1 MATAGSIV
9 VDLLLRTGSFET
21 DAQRASKISEKRFK
35 EIEKQAKETASSVS
49 SSFAGLLSGALLG
62 VGVGTVFGKFVE
74 ETKNAQNEQAQ
85 LAAVLKSTGNAAG
98 FTIAELNKMA
108 SGMAGFV
115 SEGDINRAQT
125 RLLSYTGVV
134 GEEFPRALQA
144 AIDMSVRLGMTVE
157 QSAETVGKALDIPSK
172 GLTALSKQGFRFT
185 EDQKKL
191 VESLEQTGRVAEAQD
206 VILKALESSY
216 GGAADAARN
225 TLGGALAALQNQV
238 NDLMTGDDDSVNGLT
253 AAVNEFTD
261 LLGSSETKA
270 TFSAFTTFLAE
281 VATGLVTVINEFK
294 KAADAADSWLEAINV
309 KVADTIFGDSD
320 PAKEVEN
327 ITKRLNENRAAV
339 EKLREAQAA
348 NPSGKSKNMFGF
360 EQNENYDQ
368 RISVLQSAIRAGEA
382 RLVFAQGRLNAK
394 DRDILKGYTGVDET
408 GGPTTTLEPIRAT
421 AMSAPAEKAA
431 KERVDQGQKLID
443 QMNQRIAL
451 IGKETEYEKLL
462 EQVRA
467 GSITFKTQAQQD
479 EALAAAQTLDFIA
492 EQTKA
497 YEENQKQAAELSRLI
512 GDLYPDQA
520 RTDQYLLKLSLLT
533 EGLDNGALSAERYA
547 DAVQRLE
554 ERFGSTTDDM
564 TVFAEQAARDIQ
576 SQLGNGLYN
585 AIKGNFDSIGSAF
598 ADMLARMGA
607 DLAASQINK
616 LLLGNFGSSGEL
628 GGLLGGVLGGI
639 FGGGA
644 GSGPLATASQVGA
657 AGDGLMFFAEGGYTG
672 PGGKYD
678 PAGLVHAGEYV
689 IPADATRRLGVGFL
703 DRLRGYAEGGYVGGD
718 GLPSV
723 VPGRPM
729 QVQIESH
736 GVDIEV
742 VEAREQ
748 RMRIVARQEIEDGTP
763 KIMAR
768 EQANA
773 NSRFSRQQARSTSI
787 QRRR

>member
-9 VDLLLRTGSFET
+9 VDLLMKTGSFET
-21 DAQRASKISEKRFK
+21 DAQRASKTAEKRFK

-49 SSFAGLLSGALLG
+49 SAFAGLLSGALLG
-62 VGVGTVFGKFVE
+62 VGFGTVFGKFIE
-74 ETKNAQNEQAQ
+74 ETKNAQSEQAQ

-98 FTIAELNKMA
+98 FTAAELNKMA
-108 SGMAGFV
+108 SGMAGVV

-134 GEEFPRALQA
+134 GDEFPRALQA

-157 QSAETVGKALDIPSK
+157 QSAETVGKALDVPSK

-225 TLGGALAALQNQV
+225 TLGGALEALQNQI

-270 TFSAFTTFLAE
+270 TFGAFTTFLAE

-320 PAKEVEN
+320 PAKEVES

-348 NPSGKSKNMFGF
+348 NPSGKSTNMFGF

-408 GGPTTTLEPIRAT
+408 GAPTTTLEPIRAT
-421 AMSAPAEKAA
+421 ATAAPAEKAT
-431 KERVDQGQKLID
+431 KERVDQGRKLID

-462 EQVRA
+462 EQVRI
-467 GSITFKTQAQQD
+467 GSVTFKTQAQQD
-479 EALAAAQTLDFIA
+479 EALAAAQTLDFIN

-497 YEENQKQAAELSRLI
+497 YEESQKQAAALSKVL
-512 GDLYPDQA
+512 DELYPDQA
-520 RTDQYLLKLSLLT
+520 ATNDYLSKLTLLT
-533 EGLDNGALSAERYA
+533 EGLHNGALTAEQYYE
-547 DAVQRLE
+547 AVARLE
-554 ERFGSTTDDM
+554 EKFGETSDGM
-564 TVFAEQAARDIQ
+564 TEFAVQAARNIQ
-576 SQLGNGLYN
+576 DALGDTLEDVLS
-585 AIKGNFDSIGSAF
+585 GNFDNIGSKF
-598 ADMLARMGA
+598 ADMIFKMAANAAAANLASALFGDFGA
-607 DLAASQINK
+607 
-616 LLLGNFGSSGEL
+616 SGKI
-628 GGLLGGVLGGI
+628 GGLIGTAIAGFIGAPGG
-639 FGGGA
+639 
-644 GSGPLATASQVGA
+644 GSGPSPTAAQVGA
-657 AGDGLMFFAEGGYTG
+657 AGDGLMFFDSGGYTG
-672 PGGKYD
+672 PGGKFD
-678 PAGLVHAGEYV
+678 PAGIVHKGEYV
-689 IPADATRRLGVGFL
+689 FDADSTRRLGVGFL
-703 DRLRGYAEGGYVGGD
+703 SRLRGYADGGYVGASGMPMSD
-718 GLPSV
+718 GTGTRVEIINNGTPQ
-723 VPGRPM
+723 
-729 QVQIESH
+729 QVTGASRSFDAQ
-736 GVDIEV
+736 GEV
-742 VEAREQ
+742 I
-748 RMRIVARQEIEDGTP
+748 RIVVQDIRRNGDTAKAIKG
-763 KIMAR
+763 MA
-768 EQANA
+768 A
-773 NSRFSRQQARSTSI
+773 
-787 QRRR
+787 

>member
-9 VDLLLRTGSFET
+9 VDLLMKTGSFET
-21 DAQRASKISEKRFK
+21 DAQRASKTAEKRFK

-49 SSFAGLLSGALLG
+49 SAFAGLLSGALLG
-62 VGVGTVFGKFVE
+62 VGFGTVFGKFIE

-98 FTIAELNKMA
+98 FTAAELNKMA
-108 SGMAGFV
+108 SGMAGVV

-134 GEEFPRALQA
+134 GDEFPRALQA

-157 QSAETVGKALDIPSK
+157 QSAETVGKALDVPSK

-225 TLGGALAALQNQV
+225 TLGGALEALQNQI

-320 PAKEVEN
+320 PAKEIEN

-339 EKLREAQAA
+339 EKLREAQSA

-421 AMSAPAEKAA
+421 ATSAPAEKAT

-462 EQVRA
+462 EQVRI
-467 GSITFKTQAQQD
+467 GSVTFKTQAQQD
-479 EALAAAQTLDFIA
+479 EALAAAQTLDFIN

-497 YEENQKQAAELSRLI
+497 YEESQKQAAALSKVL
-512 GDLYPDQA
+512 DELYPDQA
-520 RTDQYLLKLSLLT
+520 ATNDYLSKLTLLT
-533 EGLDNGALSAERYA
+533 EGLHNGALTAEQYYE
-547 DAVQRLE
+547 AVEKLE
-554 ERFGSTTDDM
+554 EKFSETSDGM
-564 TVFAEQAARDIQ
+564 TEFAVQAARNIQ
-576 SQLGNGLYN
+576 DALGDTLESVLS
-585 AIKGNFDSIGSAF
+585 GNFDNIGSKFADMIYKMAANAAAANLAQALFGDFGKSGQIGGLIGSAF
-598 ADMLARMGA
+598 A
-607 DLAASQINK
+607 
-616 LLLGNFGSSGEL
+616 
-628 GGLLGGVLGGI
+628 GI
-639 FGGGA
+639 FGGGGG
-644 GSGPLATASQVGA
+644 GSGPAPTAAQVGA
-657 AGDGLMFFAEGGYTG
+657 AGDGLMFFADGGYTG
-672 PGGKYD
+672 AGGKYD
-678 PAGLVHAGEYV
+678 PAGIVHAGEYV
-689 IPADATRRLGVGFL
+689 IPADATKRLGVGFL
-703 DRLRGYAEGGYVGGD
+703 DRLKGYADGGYVGAAGMPAAESSSTRVEIINN
-718 GLPSV
+718 GTPQ
-723 VPGRPM
+723 
-729 QVQIESH
+729 QVSSANRSFDAQ
-736 GVDIEV
+736 GEV
-742 VEAREQ
+742 I
-748 RMRIVARQEIEDGTP
+748 RIVVRD
-763 KIMAR
+763 
-768 EQANA
+768 
-773 NSRFSRQQARSTSI
+773 I
-787 QRRR
+787 QRNGDTARAIKGMAP

>member
-49 SSFAGLLSGALLG
+49 SAFAGLLSGALLG

-191 VESLEQTGRVAEAQD
+191 VESLEATGRVAEAQD
-206 VILKALESSY
+206 VVLKALEASY
-216 GGAADAARN
+216 GGAAEAARN
-225 TLGGALAALQNQV
+225 TLGGALQALQNQID
-238 NDLMTGDDDSVNGLT
+238 DLMTGDDGSVNGLT
-253 AAVNEFTD
+253 VSVNALTD
-261 LLGSSETKA
+261 TLASDETKA
-270 TFSAFTTFLAE
+270 SFAAFVGLLAE
-281 VATGLVTVINEFK
+281 LARQVVTTANVINSTSFVGWLQVSGAEQDNAD
-294 KAADAADSWLEAINV
+294 KAIADLD
-309 KVADTIFGDSD
+309 
-320 PAKEVEN
+320 
-327 ITKRLNENRAAV
+327 
-339 EKLREAQAA
+339 EKLGRLREMRKNLDPEASFTNRVNDILYGDVGDLDRQIAAAEKKREALMVYMRSAP
-348 NPSGKSKNMFGF
+348 NP
-360 EQNENYDQ
+360 Y
-368 RISVLQSAIRAGEA
+368 AG
-382 RLVFAQGRLNAK
+382 VG
-394 DRDILKGYTGVDET
+394 ET
-408 GGPTTTLEPIRAT
+408 GGPTQTLEPIRAT
-421 AMSAPAEKAA
+421 ASSPAEKNA
-431 KERVDQGQKLID
+431 KEKVDQGQKLID

-462 EQVRA
+462 EQVRI
-467 GSITFKTQAQQD
+467 GSVTFKTQAQQD
-479 EALAAAQTLDFIA
+479 EALASAQTLDFIA

-497 YEENQKQAAELSRLI
+497 YEENKKQAAELSRLI

>member
-9 VDLLLRTGSFET
+9 VDLLMKTGSFET
-21 DAQRASKISEKRFK
+21 DAQRASKTAEKRFK

-49 SSFAGLLSGALLG
+49 SAFAGLLSGALLG
-62 VGVGTVFGKFVE
+62 VGFGTVFGKFIE
-74 ETKNAQNEQAQ
+74 ETKNAQSEQAQ

-98 FTIAELNKMA
+98 FTAAELNKMA
-108 SGMAGFV
+108 SGMAGVV

-134 GEEFPRALQA
+134 GDEFPRALQA

-157 QSAETVGKALDIPSK
+157 QSAETVGKALDVPSK

-225 TLGGALAALQNQV
+225 TLGGALEALQNQI

-339 EKLREAQAA
+339 QKLREAQAA

-408 GGPTTTLEPIRAT
+408 GAPTTTLEPIRAT
-421 AMSAPAEKAA
+421 ATSAPTEKAT

-462 EQVRA
+462 EQVRI
-467 GSITFKTQAQQD
+467 GSVTFKTQAQQD
-479 EALAAAQTLDFIA
+479 EALAAAQTLDFIN

-497 YEENQKQAAELSRLI
+497 YEESQKQAAALSKVL
-512 GDLYPDQA
+512 DELYPDQA
-520 RTDQYLLKLSLLT
+520 ATNDYLSKLTLLT
-533 EGLDNGALSAERYA
+533 EGLHNGALTAEQYYE
-547 DAVQRLE
+547 AVEKLE
-554 ERFGSTTDDM
+554 EKFGESADGM
-564 TVFAEQAARDIQ
+564 TEFAVQAARNIQ
-576 SQLGNGLYN
+576 DALGDTLEDVLS
-585 AIKGNFDSIGSAF
+585 GNFKNIGSKF
-598 ADMLARMGA
+598 ADMIFKMAANAAAANLAGA
-607 DLAASQINK
+607 LFGDFGKSGQI
-616 LLLGNFGSSGEL
+616 
-628 GGLLGGVLGGI
+628 GGLLGGAFSGLFGS
-639 FGGGA
+639 GGGA
-644 GSGPLATASQVGA
+644 GPAPTAAQVGS
-657 AGDGLMFFAEGGYTG
+657 AGDGLMFFADGGYTG

-678 PAGLVHAGEYV
+678 PAGVVHAGEYV
-689 IPADATRRLGVGFL
+689 IPAEATRRLGVGFL
-703 DRLRGYAEGGYVGGD
+703 DRLRGYADGGYVGTSG
-718 GLPSV
+718 GMPA
-723 VPGRPM
+723 M
-729 QVQIESH
+729 QGGSTR
-736 GVDIEV
+736 
-742 VEAREQ
+742 VE
-748 RMRIVARQEIEDGTP
+748 IINNGTP
-763 KIMAR
+763 QEVRGANTSFDAEGQVISIIVGDMRRNGPTAAAVR
-768 EQANA
+768 EI
-773 NSRFSRQQARSTSI
+773 SRNR
-787 QRRR
+787 

>member
-9 VDLLLRTGSFET
+9 VDLLMNTGSFET
-21 DAQRASKISEKRFK
+21 DAQRASKTAEKRFK
-35 EIEKQAKETASSVS
+35 EIEKQAKETATSVS
-49 SSFAGLLSGALLG
+49 SAFAGLLSGALLG
-62 VGVGTVFGKFVE
+62 VGFGTVFGKFIE

-98 FTIAELNKMA
+98 FTAAELNKMA
-108 SGMAGFV
+108 SGMAGVV

-134 GEEFPRALQA
+134 GDEFPRALQA

-157 QSAETVGKALDIPSK
+157 QSAETVGKALDVPSK

-225 TLGGALAALQNQV
+225 TLGGALEALQNQI

-408 GGPTTTLEPIRAT
+408 GAPTTTLEPIRAT
-421 AMSAPAEKAA
+421 ATSAPAEKAT

-462 EQVRA
+462 EQVRI
-467 GSITFKTQAQQD
+467 GSVTFKTQAQQD
-479 EALAAAQTLDFIA
+479 EALAAAQTLDFIN

-497 YEENQKQAAELSRLI
+497 YEESQKQAAALSKVL
-512 GDLYPDQA
+512 DELYPDQA
-520 RTDQYLLKLSLLT
+520 ATNDYLSKLTLLT
-533 EGLDNGALSAERYA
+533 EGLNNGALTAEQYYE
-547 DAVQRLE
+547 AVEKLE
-554 ERFGSTTDDM
+554 EKFSETSDGM
-564 TVFAEQAARDIQ
+564 TEFSVQAARNIQ
-576 SQLGNGLYN
+576 DALGDTLESVLS
-585 AIKGNFDSIGSAF
+585 GNFDNIGSKFADMIYKMAANAAAANLAQALFGDFGKSGQIGGLIGSAF
-598 ADMLARMGA
+598 A
-607 DLAASQINK
+607 
-616 LLLGNFGSSGEL
+616 
-628 GGLLGGVLGGI
+628 GI
-639 FGGGA
+639 FGGGGG
-644 GSGPLATASQVGA
+644 GSGPAPTAAQVGA
-657 AGDGLMFFAEGGYTG
+657 AGDGLMFFADGGYTG
-672 PGGKYD
+672 AGGKYD
-678 PAGLVHAGEYV
+678 PAGIVHAGEYV
-689 IPADATRRLGVGFL
+689 IPADATKRLGVGFL
-703 DRLRGYAEGGYVGGD
+703 DRLKGYADGGYVGQRGAIPAMD
-718 GLPSV
+718 GGGTRVEIENYGTPQ
-723 VPGRPM
+723 
-729 QVQIESH
+729 QVSSASRSFDAY
-736 GVDIEV
+736 GEV
-742 VEAREQ
+742 I
-748 RMRIVARQEIEDGTP
+748 RIVVRDIQRNGDTAKAIQG
-763 KIMAR
+763 MAR
-768 EQANA
+768 
-773 NSRFSRQQARSTSI
+773 
-787 QRRR
+787 

>member
-9 VDLLLRTGSFET
+9 VDLLMKTGSFET
-21 DAQRASKISEKRFK
+21 DAQRASKTAEKRFK

-49 SSFAGLLSGALLG
+49 SAFAGLLSGALLG
-62 VGVGTVFGKFVE
+62 VGFGTVFGKFIE

-98 FTIAELNKMA
+98 FTAAELNKMA
-108 SGMAGFV
+108 SGMAGVV

-134 GEEFPRALQA
+134 GDEFPRALQA

-157 QSAETVGKALDIPSK
+157 QSAETVGKALDVPSK

-225 TLGGALAALQNQV
+225 TLGGALEALQNQI

-320 PAKEVEN
+320 PAKEIEN

-368 RISVLQSAIRAGEA
+368 RISALQSAIRAGEA

-408 GGPTTTLEPIRAT
+408 GAPTTTLEPIRAT
-421 AMSAPAEKAA
+421 ATSAPAEKAT

-462 EQVRA
+462 EQVRI
-467 GSITFKTQAQQD
+467 GSVTFKTQAQQD
-479 EALAAAQTLDFIA
+479 EALAAAQTLDFIN

-497 YEENQKQAAELSRLI
+497 YEESQKQAAALSKVL
-512 GDLYPDQA
+512 DELYPDQA
-520 RTDQYLLKLSLLT
+520 ATNDYLSKLTLLT
-533 EGLDNGALSAERYA
+533 DGLHNGALTAEQYYE
-547 DAVQRLE
+547 AVARLE
-554 ERFGSTTDDM
+554 EKFGETSDGM
-564 TVFAEQAARDIQ
+564 TEFAVQAARNIQ
-576 SQLGNGLYN
+576 DALGDTLESVLS
-585 AIKGNFDSIGSAF
+585 GNFDNIGSKFADMIYKMAANAAAANLAQALFGDFGKSGQIGGLIGSAF
-598 ADMLARMGA
+598 A
-607 DLAASQINK
+607 
-616 LLLGNFGSSGEL
+616 
-628 GGLLGGVLGGI
+628 GI
-639 FGGGA
+639 FGGSGG
-644 GSGPLATASQVGA
+644 GSGPAPTAAQVGA
-657 AGDGLMFFAEGGYTG
+657 AGDGLMFFADGGYTG
-672 PGGKYD
+672 AGGKYD
-678 PAGLVHAGEYV
+678 PAGIVHAGEYV
-689 IPADATRRLGVGFL
+689 MPADATRRLGVGFL
-703 DRLRGYAEGGYVGGD
+703 DRLKGYADGGYVGASGMPAAESNSTRVEIINN
-718 GLPSV
+718 GTPQ
-723 VPGRPM
+723 
-729 QVQIESH
+729 QVSSANRSFDAQ
-736 GVDIEV
+736 GEV
-742 VEAREQ
+742 I
-748 RMRIVARQEIEDGTP
+748 RIVVRD
-763 KIMAR
+763 
-768 EQANA
+768 
-773 NSRFSRQQARSTSI
+773 I
-787 QRRR
+787 QRNGDTARAIKGMAA

>member
-9 VDLLLRTGSFET
+9 VDLLMKTGSFET
-21 DAQRASKISEKRFK
+21 DAQRASKTAEKRFK
-35 EIEKQAKETASSVS
+35 EIEKQAKETATSVS
-49 SSFAGLLSGALLG
+49 SAFTGLLSGALLG
-62 VGVGTVFGKFVE
+62 IGVGTVFGKFIE

-98 FTIAELNKMA
+98 FTASELNKMA
-108 SGMAGFV
+108 SGMAGVV

-134 GEEFPRALQA
+134 GDEFPRALQA

-157 QSAETVGKALDIPSK
+157 QSAETVGKALDVPSK

-185 EDQKKL
+185 EEQKKL
-191 VESLEQTGRVAEAQD
+191 VESLEATGRVAEAQD
-206 VILKALESSY
+206 VVLKALESSY

-225 TLGGALAALQNQV
+225 TLGGALQALQNQID
-238 NDLMTGDDDSVNGLT
+238 DLMTGDDDSVNGLT

-348 NPSGKSKNMFGF
+348 NPSGKSTNMFGF
-360 EQNENYDQ
+360 EQNENYQQ
-368 RISVLQSAIRAGEA
+368 RINAIQEAIKAGEA

-394 DRDILKGYTGVDET
+394 DKGILKGYTGVDET
-408 GGPTTTLEPIRAT
+408 GGPTTTLEPIRAVAT
-421 AMSAPAEKAA
+421 SAPMEKAT

-462 EQVRA
+462 EQVRT
-467 GSITFKTQAQQD
+467 GSVTFKTQAQQD
-479 EALAAAQTLDFIA
+479 EALAAAQTLDFIS

-497 YEENQKQAAELSRLI
+497 YEESQKQAAALSKVL
-512 GDLYPDQA
+512 DELYPDQA
-520 RTDQYLLKLSLLT
+520 ATNDYVAKLAMLTDGLS
-533 EGLDNGALSAERYA
+533 NGALSAEQYY
-547 DAVQRLE
+547 DAVDKLDAK
-554 ERFGSTTDDM
+554 FGETTDGM
-564 TVFAEQAARDIQ
+564 TEFAVQAARNIQDALGDTLEDIL
-576 SQLGNGLYN
+576 S
-585 AIKGNFDSIGSAF
+585 GNFDNIGSKF
-598 ADMLARMGA
+598 ADMIFKMAANAAAANLAEALFG
-607 DLAASQINK
+607 DFGKSGQI
-616 LLLGNFGSSGEL
+616 
-628 GGLLGGVLGGI
+628 GGLIGNVFSGL
-639 FGGGA
+639 FGGGGA
-644 GSGPLATASQVGA
+644 SAAPTAAQVGA
-657 AGDGLMFFAEGGYTG
+657 AGDGLMFFADGGYTG

-678 PAGLVHAGEYV
+678 PAGVVHAGEYV

-703 DRLRGYAEGGYVGGD
+703 DRLKGYADGGYVGA
-718 GLPSV
+718 S
-723 VPGRPM
+723 
-729 QVQIESH
+729 
-736 GVDIEV
+736 GVMPTTQGGSTR
-742 VEAREQ
+742 VE
-748 RMRIVARQEIEDGTP
+748 IINNGTP
-763 KIMAR
+763 QEVKS
-768 EQANA
+768 A
-773 NSRFSRQQARSTSI
+773 NSTFDAEGQIIRLVVGDMRRNGPTAAAVREIARNT
-787 QRRR
+787 

>member
-9 VDLLLRTGSFET
+9 VDLLMKTGSFET
-21 DAQRASKISEKRFK
+21 DAQRASKTAEKRFK

-49 SSFAGLLSGALLG
+49 SAFAGLLSGALLG
-62 VGVGTVFGKFVE
+62 VGFGTVFGKFIE
-74 ETKNAQNEQAQ
+74 ETKNAQSEQAQ

-98 FTIAELNKMA
+98 FTAAELNKMA
-108 SGMAGFV
+108 SGMAGVV

-134 GEEFPRALQA
+134 GDEFPRALQA

-157 QSAETVGKALDIPSK
+157 QSAETVGKALDVPSK

-225 TLGGALAALQNQV
+225 TLGGALEALQNQI

-394 DRDILKGYTGVDET
+394 DRDILKGYTRVDET
-408 GGPTTTLEPIRAT
+408 GAPTTTLEPIRAT
-421 AMSAPAEKAA
+421 ATSAPAEKAT

-462 EQVRA
+462 EQVRI
-467 GSITFKTQAQQD
+467 GSVTFKTQAQQD
-479 EALAAAQTLDFIA
+479 EALAAAQTLDFIN

-497 YEENQKQAAELSRLI
+497 YEESQKQAAALSKVL
-512 GDLYPDQA
+512 DELYPDQA
-520 RTDQYLLKLSLLT
+520 ATNDYLSKLTLLT
-533 EGLDNGALSAERYA
+533 EGLHNGALTAEQYYE
-547 DAVQRLE
+547 AVEKLE
-554 ERFGSTTDDM
+554 EKFSETSDGM
-564 TVFAEQAARDIQ
+564 TEFAVQAARNIQ
-576 SQLGNGLYN
+576 DALGDTLEDVLS
-585 AIKGNFDSIGSAF
+585 GNFDNIGSKFADMIFKMAANAAAANLAQALFGDFGKSGQIGGLIGSAF
-598 ADMLARMGA
+598 A
-607 DLAASQINK
+607 
-616 LLLGNFGSSGEL
+616 
-628 GGLLGGVLGGI
+628 GI
-639 FGGGA
+639 FGGG
-644 GSGPLATASQVGA
+644 GSGPAPTAAQVGA

-672 PGGKYD
+672 AGGKYD
-678 PAGLVHAGEYV
+678 PAGVVHAGEYV

-703 DRLRGYAEGGYVGGD
+703 DSLRGYADGGYVGANGAM
-718 GLPSV
+718 
-723 VPGRPM
+723 PM
-729 QVQIESH
+729 MQS
-736 GVDIEV
+736 GSTR
-742 VEAREQ
+742 VE
-748 RMRIVARQEIEDGTP
+748 IINNGTP
-763 KIMAR
+763 QEVRGASSTFDAEGQVISIIVGDMRRNGQTAAAVREIAR
-768 EQANA
+768 N
-773 NSRFSRQQARSTSI
+773 T
-787 QRRR
+787 

>member
-9 VDLLLRTGSFET
+9 VDLLMKTGSFET
-21 DAQRASKISEKRFK
+21 DAQRASKTAEKRFK

-49 SSFAGLLSGALLG
+49 SAFAGLLSGALLG
-62 VGVGTVFGKFVE
+62 VGFGTVFGKFIE
-74 ETKNAQNEQAQ
+74 ETKSAQSEQAQ

-98 FTIAELNKMA
+98 FTAAELNKMA
-108 SGMAGFV
+108 SGMAGVV

-134 GEEFPRALQA
+134 GDEFPRALQA

-157 QSAETVGKALDIPSK
+157 QSAETVGKALDVPSK

-225 TLGGALAALQNQV
+225 TLGGALEALQNQI

-408 GGPTTTLEPIRAT
+408 GAPTTILEPIRAT
-421 AMSAPAEKAA
+421 ATSAPAEKAT

-462 EQVRA
+462 EQVRI
-467 GSITFKTQAQQD
+467 GSVTFKTQAQQD
-479 EALAAAQTLDFIA
+479 EALAAAQTLDFIN

-497 YEENQKQAAELSRLI
+497 YEESQKQAAALSKVL
-512 GDLYPDQA
+512 DELYPDQA
-520 RTDQYLLKLSLLT
+520 ATNDYLSKLTLLT
-533 EGLDNGALSAERYA
+533 EGLNNGALTAEQYYE
-547 DAVQRLE
+547 AVEKLE
-554 ERFGSTTDDM
+554 EKFGETSDGM
-564 TVFAEQAARDIQ
+564 TEFAVQAARNIQ
-576 SQLGNGLYN
+576 DALGDTLEDVLS
-585 AIKGNFDSIGSAF
+585 GNFDNIGSKFADMIFKMAANAAAANLAQALFGDFGKSGQIGGLIGSAF
-598 ADMLARMGA
+598 A
-607 DLAASQINK
+607 
-616 LLLGNFGSSGEL
+616 
-628 GGLLGGVLGGI
+628 GI
-639 FGGGA
+639 FGGG
-644 GSGPLATASQVGA
+644 GSGSAPTAAQVGA

-672 PGGKYD
+672 AGGKYD
-678 PAGLVHAGEYV
+678 PAGVVHAGEYV

-703 DRLRGYAEGGYVGGD
+703 DRLRGYADGGYVGANGAM
-718 GLPSV
+718 
-723 VPGRPM
+723 PM
-729 QVQIESH
+729 MQS
-736 GVDIEV
+736 GSTR
-742 VEAREQ
+742 VE
-748 RMRIVARQEIEDGTP
+748 IINNGTP
-763 KIMAR
+763 QEVRGASSTFDAEGQVISIIVGDMRRNGQTAAAVREIAR
-768 EQANA
+768 N
-773 NSRFSRQQARSTSI
+773 T
-787 QRRR
+787 

>member
-9 VDLLLRTGSFET
+9 VDLLMKTGSFET
-21 DAQRASKISEKRFK
+21 DAQRASKTAEKRFK

-49 SSFAGLLSGALLG
+49 SAFAGLLSGALLG
-62 VGVGTVFGKFVE
+62 VGFGTVFGKFIE

-98 FTIAELNKMA
+98 FTAAELNKMA
-108 SGMAGFV
+108 SGMAGVV

-134 GEEFPRALQA
+134 GDEFPRALQA

-157 QSAETVGKALDIPSK
+157 QSAETVGKALDVPSK

-225 TLGGALAALQNQV
+225 TLGDALEALQNQI

-368 RISVLQSAIRAGEA
+368 RINVLQSAIRAGEA

-421 AMSAPAEKAA
+421 ATSAPAEKAT

-462 EQVRA
+462 EQVRI
-467 GSITFKTQAQQD
+467 GSVTFKTQAQQD
-479 EALAAAQTLDFIA
+479 EALAAAQTLDFIN

-497 YEENQKQAAELSRLI
+497 YEESQKQAAALSKVL
-512 GDLYPDQA
+512 DELYPDQA
-520 RTDQYLLKLSLLT
+520 ATNDYLSKLTLLT
-533 EGLDNGALSAERYA
+533 EGLHNGALTAEQYYE
-547 DAVQRLE
+547 AVEKLE
-554 ERFGSTTDDM
+554 EKFSETSDGM
-564 TVFAEQAARDIQ
+564 TEFAVQAARNIQ
-576 SQLGNGLYN
+576 DALGDTLEDVLS
-585 AIKGNFDSIGSAF
+585 GNFDNIGSKFSDMIFKMAANAAAANLAQALFGNFGKSGQIGGLIGSAF
-598 ADMLARMGA
+598 
-607 DLAASQINK
+607 S
-616 LLLGNFGSSGEL
+616 
-628 GGLLGGVLGGI
+628 GI
-639 FGGGA
+639 FGGG
-644 GSGPLATASQVGA
+644 GSGPAPTAAQVGA
-657 AGDGLMFFAEGGYTG
+657 AGDGLMFFADGGYTG
-672 PGGKYD
+672 AGGKYD
-678 PAGLVHAGEYV
+678 PAGIVHAGEYV
-689 IPADATRRLGVGFL
+689 MPADATSRLGVGFL
-703 DRLRGYAEGGYVGGD
+703 DRLKGYADGGYVGASGS
-718 GLPSV
+718 LPTTQGGST
-723 VPGRPM
+723 R
-729 QVQIESH
+729 
-736 GVDIEV
+736 
-742 VEAREQ
+742 VE
-748 RMRIVARQEIEDGTP
+748 IINNGTP
-763 KIMAR
+763 QEVKS
-768 EQANA
+768 A
-773 NSRFSRQQARSTSI
+773 NSTFDAEGQIIRLVVGDMRRNGPTAAAVREIARNT
-787 QRRR
+787 

>member
-9 VDLLLRTGSFET
+9 VDLLMKTGSFET
-21 DAQRASKISEKRFK
+21 DAQRASKTAEKRFK
-35 EIEKQAKETASSVS
+35 EIEKQAKETATSVS
-49 SSFAGLLSGALLG
+49 SAFAGLLSGALLG
-62 VGVGTVFGKFVE
+62 VGFGTVFGKFIE

-98 FTIAELNKMA
+98 FTAAELNKMA
-108 SGMAGFV
+108 SGMAGVV

-134 GEEFPRALQA
+134 GDEFPRALQA

-157 QSAETVGKALDIPSK
+157 QSAETVGKALDVPSK

-191 VESLEQTGRVAEAQD
+191 VESLEETGRVAEAQD

-225 TLGGALAALQNQV
+225 TLGGALEALQNQI

-348 NPSGKSKNMFGF
+348 NPSGKSTNMFGF

-408 GGPTTTLEPIRAT
+408 GAPTTTLEPIRAAT
-421 AMSAPAEKAA
+421 SAPADKAT
-431 KERVDQGQKLID
+431 KERVGQGQKLID

-462 EQVRA
+462 EQVRI
-467 GSITFKTQAQQD
+467 GSVTFKTQAQQD
-479 EALAAAQTLDFIA
+479 EALAAAQTLDFIN

-497 YEENQKQAAELSRLI
+497 YDESQKQAAALAKVLDE
-512 GDLYPDQA
+512 LYPDQA
-520 RTDQYLLKLSLLT
+520 STNDYLSKLTLLT
-533 EGLDNGALSAERYA
+533 EGLHNGALTAEQYYE
-547 DAVQRLE
+547 AVEKLE
-554 ERFGSTTDDM
+554 EKFGETSDGM
-564 TVFAEQAARDIQ
+564 TEFAVQAARNIQ
-576 SQLGNGLYN
+576 DALGDTLEDVLS
-585 AIKGNFDSIGSAF
+585 GNFKNIGSKF
-598 ADMLARMGA
+598 ADMIFKMAANAAAANLAGA
-607 DLAASQINK
+607 LFGDFGKSGQI
-616 LLLGNFGSSGEL
+616 
-628 GGLLGGVLGGI
+628 GGLLGSAFSGLFGS
-639 FGGGA
+639 GGGA
-644 GSGPLATASQVGA
+644 GPAPTAAQVGS
-657 AGDGLMFFAEGGYTG
+657 AGDGLMFFADGGYTG

-678 PAGLVHAGEYV
+678 PAGVVHAGEYV
-689 IPADATRRLGVGFL
+689 IPAEATRRLGVGFL
-703 DRLRGYAEGGYVGGD
+703 DRLRGYADGGYVGTSG
-718 GLPSV
+718 GMPA
-723 VPGRPM
+723 M
-729 QVQIESH
+729 QGGSTR
-736 GVDIEV
+736 
-742 VEAREQ
+742 VE
-748 RMRIVARQEIEDGTP
+748 IINNGTP
-763 KIMAR
+763 QEVRGANTSFDAEGQVISIIVGDMRRNGPTAAAVR
-768 EQANA
+768 EI
-773 NSRFSRQQARSTSI
+773 SRNR
-787 QRRR
+787 